1 MSKIPLIAVA
11 VVVLVAGAGL
21 MALAWRPAPAPQVA
35 PQLPVAAPDTTTR
48 PFHLLA
54 HTGKPFNDQD
64 LRGKVGLLYFGYT
77 FCPDVCPTELGYLAK
92 VLRALGPDASG
103 VIPLF
108 ITIDPGR
115 DSQQKLAEY
124 VPLFDKRIIGL
135 TGTQNEIDALAKV
148 YGVFHQ
154 RANVVSKLPGYYLID
169 HSSSIFILDPA
180 GHFVDTLD
188 SDAAIPTAVGRIKRL
203 LPAKD

>member
-21 MALAWRPAPAPQVA
+21 VAVALRPVQPAAPL
-35 PQLPVAAPDTTTR
+35 LPVAAPDTATR

-54 HTGKPFNDQD
+54 HTGKPFSDQD
-64 LRGKVGLLYFGYT
+64 LRGKVGLVYFGYT

-92 VLRALGPDASG
+92 VLRALGPDADR

-108 ITIDPGR
+108 ITVDPGR

-135 TGTQNEIDALAKV
+135 TGTQDEIDALAKA

-154 RANVVSKLPGYYLID
+154 RTNVVTKQSGYYLID
-169 HSSSIFILDPA
+169 HSSSIFLLDPA

-188 SDAAIPTAVGRIKRL
+188 SDAAIPTAVGRIVRL